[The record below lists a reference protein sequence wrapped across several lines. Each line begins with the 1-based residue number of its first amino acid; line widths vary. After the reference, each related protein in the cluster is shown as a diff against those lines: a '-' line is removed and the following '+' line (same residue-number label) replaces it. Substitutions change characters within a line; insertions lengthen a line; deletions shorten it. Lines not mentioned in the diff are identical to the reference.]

1 MLIEVTD
8 KGRVA
13 SCRHFNLNH
22 EADFAIRDERVT
34 HNHEGQLILVRQRV
48 TPAEKIEENDEAP
61 DFYCPKE

>member
-48 TPAEKIEENDEAP
+48 TPAEKI
-61 DFYCPKE
+61 